1 MKQSQTSKN
10 LKEKDDYKKSEKKN
24 NQERLGSLGSTAC
37 ISYAVVDTADYHVV
51 KRKITRL

>member
-37 ISYAVVDTADYHVV
+37 ISYAVVDTADYHLV